1 MLVHKTKN
9 SNLRLWVVRQW
20 ICRGGVGRLGVGLRY
35 QTQRYDTGLVLLRT
49 MPMIPTVLILKIPKF
64 YPTMLCYC
72 KRTYNK
78 IPFFFT
84 ALYVA
89 VPKSVIHSVFGRR
102 WGRCFV
108 RAFRNRILYT
118 AILGC

>member
-49 MPMIPTVLILKIPKF
+49 MPMIPTVLILKF
-64 YPTMLCYC
+64 LNSTQQCYVTARGFII
-72 KRTYNK
+72 KS
-78 IPFFFT
+78 PFFSPHYSMWQF
-84 ALYVA
+84 
-89 VPKSVIHSVFGRR
+89 P
-102 WGRCFV
+102 
-108 RAFRNRILYT
+108 NQ
-118 AILGC
+118 